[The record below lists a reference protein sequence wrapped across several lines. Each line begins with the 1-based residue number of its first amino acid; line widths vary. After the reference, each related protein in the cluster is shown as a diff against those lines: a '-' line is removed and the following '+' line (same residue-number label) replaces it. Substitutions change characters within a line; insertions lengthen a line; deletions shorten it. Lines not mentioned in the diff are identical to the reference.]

1 MKPAAGLLDQMGKPD
16 WSSVNNH
23 FRILS
28 LGLWVE
34 LNPLKMWDPNIKTQC
49 LDSDAAAKIANTTH
63 SAHKKLTK
71 VVPLTKLEK
80 LGDEDEFCFK
90 YVEFAD
96 SRVYTWKC
104 PPRSHANTIRVKEI

>member
-1 MKPAAGLLDQMGKPD
+1 M
-16 WSSVNNH
+16 
-23 FRILS
+23 
-28 LGLWVE
+28 
-34 LNPLKMWDPNIKTQC
+34 
-49 LDSDAAAKIANTTH
+49 
-63 SAHKKLTK
+63 
-71 VVPLTKLEK
+71 TKLEK